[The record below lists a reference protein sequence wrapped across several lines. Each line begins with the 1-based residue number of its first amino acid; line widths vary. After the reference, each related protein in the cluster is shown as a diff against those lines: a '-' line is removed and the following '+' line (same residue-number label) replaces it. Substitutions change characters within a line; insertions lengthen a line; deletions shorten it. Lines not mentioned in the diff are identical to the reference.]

1 MCKCPIN
8 NINSIIP
15 AIQSRCSK
23 FRFPPLEKEIISNYL
38 YKIINSEKLSFDQS
52 GIDSIVK
59 ICSGDLRKAINILQ
73 STSLSL
79 NGHKFINEYNVY
91 STISYPSEKNSKLIL
106 SYLLNHDFKY
116 SLERITSLKLDLGI
130 SLSDLITELTLII
143 IDYDFPT
150 KIKCDLLG
158 SLGNLEYFLS
168 KGTNE
173 SIHLAG
179 LVGIFQIARDDLA
192 ENNYL
197 FFIYFIL

>member
-1 MCKCPIN
+1 M
-8 NINSIIP
+8 
-15 AIQSRCSK
+15 
-23 FRFPPLEKEIISNYL
+23 
-38 YKIINSEKLSFDQS
+38 SFDQS

-192 ENNYL
+192 EENY
-197 FFIYFIL
+197 